1 MKNNATACYA
11 SRKRL
16 HLLMKAASI
25 DFEAALIFK
34 YGKNGFF

>member
-16 HLLMKAASI
+16 HLPMKAASI
-25 DFEAALIFK
+25 DFEAALIFHH
-34 YGKNGFF
+34 GKNGFF